1 MVSLSVKSNIA
12 QVMKQFR
19 GMDKK
24 IVRKATVTALNKM
37 VKEVAVVAKRELAE
51 KTGLKKG
58 TVSRRITTKK
68 AKSTDLTARLEVKGR
83 HFNLIEFSAR
93 QVRAGVSH
101 KGWGRR
107 QVTKSAFIFTGKSSG
122 KRLVGARV
130 KGSKNKQGREKVKAL
145 PGASAPVEYFKGRVD
160 QILKAKIAAR
170 FNKLLATALD
180 FQFSKA
186 MRGDKL
192 LGRFVK

>member
-1 MVSLSVKSNIA
+1 MASLSVKSNIT

-58 TVSRRITTKK
+58 TVSKKITTKK

-122 KRLVGARV
+122 KRLVGKRV
-130 KGSKNKQGREKVKAL
+130 KGSKNSKGREKVKAL

-160 QILKAKIAAR
+160 KILKAKIAAR
-170 FNKLLATALD
+170 FNKLLSTALD

-186 MRGDKL
+186 LRGDRV

>member
-1 MVSLSVKSNIA
+1 MASLSVKSNIA

-58 TVSRRITTKK
+58 TVSKKITTKK

-83 HFNLIEFSAR
+83 HFNLIEFGAR
-93 QVRAGVSH
+93 QVKAGVSH

-122 KRLVGARV
+122 KRLVGKRV
-130 KGSKNKQGREKVKAL
+130 KGSKNSKGREKVKAL

-186 MRGDKL
+186 LRGDKL
-192 LGRFVK
+192 LGRLVK